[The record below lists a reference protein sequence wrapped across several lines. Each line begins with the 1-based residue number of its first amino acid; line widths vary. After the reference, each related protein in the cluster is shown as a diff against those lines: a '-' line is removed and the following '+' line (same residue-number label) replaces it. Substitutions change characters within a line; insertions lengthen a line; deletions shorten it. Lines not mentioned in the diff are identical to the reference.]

1 LGASVLLSVIDFNF
15 NFWFFLILIFFVF
28 LIADFKKTVV
38 IAFPLGSIL
47 AITYFVDNVFALCML
62 KILKGDGLLI
72 GENYYLEVPME
83 DYLPFAFISSQL
95 FLMGYQLI
103 AKPVA
108 LWGAFIQNIKST
120 IKLDEINIVI
130 AIGVSSAVLGF
141 LRINALNQVT
151 HVLSNF
157 TTCGLFAI
165 GIYNKSFKNKYLIGG
180 FLLQL
185 TVISASGMF
194 GGFMVF
200 VAYFALMMLLI
211 YTSSGKRISWSLML
225 FIIVIGVVFLAALQ
239 HTKNNYRAAVWR
251 EDGQASLTALSNASN
266 QSTENASIFDKAYYY
281 PILERLNQGWLV
293 SATMEKIPK
302 EQPFENG
309 STLMTAIINSLVPR
323 LLNPDKETAGGWA
336 KMAKFTNIKKN
347 NQTSMNIGL
356 LGEAYINFGKFGA
369 PFWILFY
376 GIVIGFFEKKL
387 LNYSLKKPLVLLLF
401 PVFFEPILGSGTDFL
416 IVFNGIVKN
425 SMIVAFVLYF
435 INQRLQAK
443 TKKGLA

>member
-15 NFWFFLILIFFVF
+15 NFWFFLILIFFLF

-47 AITYFVDNVFALCML
+47 AITYFVDNVFALCIL

-103 AKPVA
+103 AKPVV
-108 LWGAFIQNIKST
+108 LWGAFIQNIKNT
-120 IKLDEINIVI
+120 IKLDEIYII
-130 AIGVSSAVLGF
+130 IGIGISSGILGF
-141 LRINALNQVT
+141 LNISALNQVA
-151 HVLSNF
+151 HVMSNF

-165 GIYNKSFKNKYLIGG
+165 GIYNKSFKNKYLIFG
-180 FLLQL
+180 FLIQIVL
-185 TVISASGMF
+185 ISRSGMF
-194 GGFMVF
+194 GSFMVF
-200 VAYFALMMLLI
+200 IAYFALMMLLI
-211 YTSSGKRISWSLML
+211 YTSNGKKISWSLML
-225 FIIVIGVVFLAALQ
+225 FMVIMGVVFLAALQ
-239 HTKNNYRAAVWR
+239 RTKNNYRAVVWR

-266 QSTENASIFDKAYYY
+266 QSSENAGIFDKAYYY
-281 PILERLNQGWLV
+281 PILERLNQGWIV

-309 STLMTAIINSLVPR
+309 STLMTALINSFVPR
-323 LLNPDKETAGGWA
+323 LLNPNKETAGGWV

-356 LGEAYINFGKFGA
+356 LGEAYVNFGKLGA
-369 PFWILFY
+369 PLWILFY
-376 GIVIGFFEKKL
+376 GIIIGLFEKKL
-387 LNYSLKKPLVLLLF
+387 LYYSLKKPLVLLLF
-401 PVFFEPILGSGTDFL
+401 PVFLEPILGSGTDFL